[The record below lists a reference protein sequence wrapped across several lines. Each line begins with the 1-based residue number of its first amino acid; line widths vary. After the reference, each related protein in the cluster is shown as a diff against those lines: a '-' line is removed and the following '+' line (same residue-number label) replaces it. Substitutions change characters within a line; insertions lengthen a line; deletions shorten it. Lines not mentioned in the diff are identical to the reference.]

1 MCAIVIGKRKG
12 WGADHMPPHNLPF
25 TLLGTGLLWFGWFG
39 FNAGSAL
46 GANGVAG
53 TAFLATQAAAA
64 TGALVWMVVEWMHR
78 GKPSVLGV
86 ASGVV
91 AGLAAVTPASGY
103 IGPFSAVLIGG
114 VAGVLCYYA
123 VYWKGRMSYYD
134 DSLDSVGIHGV
145 SGVFGIIA
153 TGLFASKAINAAGA
167 DGLFF
172 GNAGQLGTQALM
184 AGAVALFSV
193 AGTWIILKLVDAVVG
208 LRVSSEEEQVGL
220 DLSQHN
226 EQAYSHE

>member
-1 MCAIVIGKRKG
+1 
-12 WGADHMPPHNLPF
+12 
-25 TLLGTGLLWFGWFG
+25 
-39 FNAGSAL
+39 
-46 GANGVAG
+46 
-53 TAFLATQAAAA
+53 
-64 TGALVWMVVEWMHR
+64 
-78 GKPSVLGV
+78 
-86 ASGVV
+86 V
-91 AGLAAVTPASGY
+91 AGL
-103 IGPFSAVLIGG
+103 
-114 VAGVLCYYA
+114 LCYYA

-172 GNAGQLGTQALM
+172 GNMGLLGTQALM
-184 AGAVALFSV
+184 AGAVGLFSV
-193 AGTWIILKLVDAVVG
+193 VGTWVILMVVQAVVG
-208 LRVSSEEEQVGL
+208 LRVSSEDEQVGL